1 VPSRVVNVLEKVLGN
16 EIVFLLEQVING
28 LLMGVY
34 YLLIALGLS
43 IISASAVW

>member
-1 VPSRVVNVLEKVLGN
+1 MPSRVVNVLEKVLGN